1 MRAAVSDADYL
12 IVVKKDS
19 RKDGKIELF
28 LCRYS
33 SLMQVHALLCRYKN
47 ALSAKKLLFLSKL
60 RIFQLKNE
68 KRYTL

>member
-28 LCRYS
+28 LCRYKNIS
-33 SLMQVHALLCRYKN
+33 SQN
-47 ALSAKKLLFLSKL
+47 PFLG
-60 RIFQLKNE
+60 
-68 KRYTL
+68 RYTHS